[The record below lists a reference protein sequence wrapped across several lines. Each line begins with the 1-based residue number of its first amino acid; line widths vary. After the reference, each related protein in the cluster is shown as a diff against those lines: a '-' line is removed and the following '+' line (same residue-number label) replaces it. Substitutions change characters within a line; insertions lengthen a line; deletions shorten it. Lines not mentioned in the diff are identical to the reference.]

1 MLSGFKK
8 LSFGQLL
15 TGLAVVPLIA
25 VTSLGGLMTMANY
38 EAYQVDI
45 NTEKLQLLV
54 DSAGSLAILAAEE
67 GSAKGQQL
75 VDIRREA
82 DTTFNDLKTR
92 YDNADRHGLA
102 DAALGRTVAEIET
115 RYRQMQNEFRPMV
128 DSNTADPM
136 AGLRY
141 LEPVARF
148 SSEIAR
154 QVSFETADRELS
166 RSTAGYYSLIQLHS
180 AYQMLR
186 RLGNSFIKD
195 GPLNTGNFAT
205 FARANTLIP
214 LHLTT
219 FHEAAPA
226 SIREPYDAFWQTAE
240 GKLIDKFREL
250 MTKNEKFE
258 AGPQDVDQWQAA
270 IGARRVLV
278 ADLLSQYRAG
288 MNTAMA
294 EKIARD
300 RSALIRMLLIQG
312 ALTLSMVLLSV
323 FVARTLSSFIKD
335 SARRMT
341 TLADGDTDTAI
352 PGAGR
357 KDVIGE
363 MANAVAIFRE
373 RTLRARDLEREAEEN
388 RERAERERVEMQRR
402 AEAEADTR
410 LRQATGSLAAG
421 LKRLAEG
428 DLVCE
433 INDRFAEQFEPL
445 REDFNA
451 SVRQLRDALGA
462 VGRSAS
468 SVSAG
473 SAEVSNASSDLSKR
487 TEQQA
492 ASLEETAAALEQ
504 ITSNVTATSKR
515 TQEARDVAQTARSTA
530 GQSGAVVRD
539 AVSAMERIEKS
550 SHQIGQI
557 IGVIDEIA
565 FQTNLLA
572 LNAGVEAARAGE
584 AGKGFAVVAQ
594 EVRELAQRSANA
606 AKEIKALIAN
616 SAVAVG
622 EGVKLVNE
630 TGVGLSQIEQLV
642 QSINAHMDAIAT
654 AAQEQSTGLAEVN
667 SAVNLMDHA
676 TQQNAGMVEEM
687 NAAGVSLADESR
699 QLHDL
704 LARFRLGDQA
714 AMLRQTAQAM
724 RTSAPQRAAP
734 QRPARP
740 APAAMA
746 PKRAASGG
754 GAVKDDWE
762 EF

>member
-1 MLSGFKK
+1 MSGFRS

-15 TGLAVVPLIA
+15 TALAVIPLIA
-25 VTSLGGLMTMANY
+25 VTSLGGLMSLANY
-38 EAYQVDI
+38 EAYQLDLKTV
-45 NTEKLQLLV
+45 KLQQLV

-75 VDIRREA
+75 TDIRQQ
-82 DTTFNDLKTR
+82 
-92 YDNADRHGLA
+92 A
-102 DAALGRTVAEIET
+102 DATFAELRSRYTEASQSGLSDPSLGRTIDEVEA
-115 RYRQMQNEFRPMV
+115 RFRQMQSEFRPMV
-128 DSNTADPM
+128 DANTADPM

-148 SSEIAR
+148 SSEVAR
-154 QVSFETADRELS
+154 RVSIVTDDRTLA
-166 RSTAGYYSLIQLHS
+166 RSTASYYSLIQLHS
-180 AYQMLR
+180 SYQMLR
-186 RLGNSFIKD
+186 RLGSAYIKE
-195 GPLNTGNFAT
+195 GVLTPANYAT
-205 FARANTLIP
+205 FTRANTQIA
-214 LHLTT
+214 LHLPA
-219 FHEAAPA
+219 FREAAPDF
-226 SIREPYDAFWQTAE
+226 IRDPYDAFWETE
-240 GKLIDKFREL
+240 DGKRIDRFREL
-250 MTKNEKFE
+250 MAKNEKFT
-258 AGPQDVDQWQAA
+258 AGPQDLDLWHTA
-270 IGARRVLV
+270 INARRVLV
-278 ADLLSQYRAG
+278 ADLLARFRADINDV
-288 MNTAMA
+288 MTA
-294 EKIARD
+294 KINHD
-300 RSALIRMLLIQG
+300 FHALLRMLLIQG
-312 ALTLSMVLLSV
+312 ALALSMVLLSI
-323 FVARTLSSFIKD
+323 FVARTLASFIKD

-363 MANAVAIFRE
+363 MANAVTIFRE
-373 RTLRARDLEREAEEN
+373 RTLRARELEREAEEN

-402 AEAEADTR
+402 AEAEADAR

-445 REDFNA
+445 RADFNL
-451 SVRQLRDALGA
+451 SVRQLRDALSA
-462 VGRSAS
+462 VGRTAS

-473 SAEVSNASSDLSKR
+473 SAEVSNASTDLSKR

-492 ASLEETAAALEQ
+492 ASLEETAAALEE

-530 GQSGAVVRD
+530 GQSGTVVRD

-550 SHQIGQI
+550 SHQINQI

-630 TGVGLSQIEQLV
+630 TGVGLSQIEKLV

-699 QLHDL
+699 QLRDL
-704 LARFRLGDQA
+704 LARFRLGDEA
-714 AMLRQTAQAM
+714 AALRQTAQAM
-724 RTSAPQRAAP
+724 RAHEPQRAAP
-734 QRPARP
+734 QRPARAVP
-740 APAAMA
+740 HAPL
-746 PKRAASGG
+746 PKKAASGG
-754 GAVKDDWE
+754 ASPRDDWE